1 VTRAGVP
8 GIAAVALLA
17 ILTVLPIGAQY
28 RGGVEV
34 DAVVVP
40 VTVRTR
46 HGRVV
51 KEVSARRFH
60 LRVDGMPIP
69 IQDLAPEEGMKL
81 SLAFIVD
88 TSGSMA
94 GHRIEACRDLI
105 NAFLAQRKPGDEYAL
120 WTFGNERVLERFPF
134 GMSWYLLPRILETLK
149 PWATTALYDMIQRVP
164 EVAAGASH
172 PRRAVILLTDGVDNA
187 SKLSADEATTI
198 AQRVKTPIYIIGVE
212 PPPRQAVAGG
222 ATYEEIL
229 ELIAELSGGRY
240 ERVPSTDQMP
250 ATVAALLEELS
261 SRFILS
267 FNTSGIGQ
275 KKWRRIEVTVDGY
288 EASARKGYFGTLP

>member
-1 VTRAGVP
+1 MRGEHARRILVIGAL
-8 GIAAVALLA
+8 VALCA
-17 ILTVLPIGAQY
+17 APVAAQY

-34 DAVVVP
+34 NAVVVP

-51 KEVSARRFH
+51 KDVNPKRFH
-60 LRVDGMPIP
+60 LSVDGMPIL
-69 IQDLAPEEGMKL
+69 IQDLEPEEGLKL

-94 GHRIEACRDLI
+94 GHRIEACGELVD
-105 NAFLAQRKPGDEYAL
+105 AFVAQRKPGDEYAL

-134 GMSWYLLPRILETLK
+134 GMSWYLLPRILESLK

-164 EVAAGASH
+164 EVAAEASN
-172 PRRAVILLTDGVDNA
+172 PRRAVILMTDGVDNA
-187 SKLSADEATTI
+187 SKLSPNDATTI
-198 AQRVKTPIYIIGVE
+198 ARRVKTPIYVIGVE
-212 PPPRQAVAGG
+212 PPPRRPLAGG

-229 ELIAELSGGRY
+229 ELIAEMSGGRY
-240 ERVPSTDQMP
+240 ERVPSTAEMSE
-250 ATVAALLEELS
+250 AVTALLDELS

-275 KKWRRIEVTVDGY
+275 KKWRRIEVKVDGY
-288 EASARKGYFGTLP
+288 EPSARKGYYGTLP